1 MQLHLYY
8 PNSFLK
14 LLFVGF
20 SLVALP
26 LVAALVN
33 NAVSVDRLAGQS
45 QKAVYQAVQAA
56 RNSRMLVEQLTAME
70 RSARQFMILG
80 DRPILARFDLSHR
93 QFEETAGQLQRLSLG
108 HEQMSLLNQL
118 VLGTRELYQRISS
131 VEMSRAMIK
140 EAVEDFVDLSELAKT
155 LDAQGAALVDREVQS
170 MQEVAER
177 AQRIVVWQLLGL
189 LPVAFLLV
197 LGFTPLIAKPI
208 RQIDAAIRRLGE
220 GAFSEQI
227 TVEGPQDLERL
238 GKQLDWLRLRL
249 VELEEQ
255 KTKFMRH
262 VSHELKTPLTALREG
277 AELLSEERVGPLN
290 GNQREISGILCH
302 NSVRLQKLI
311 EDLLNYH
318 TVQFQKTDLNI
329 SSVQMRTII
338 TKVVHAQK
346 LALLTNR
353 LRLELDCPGITLEV
367 DAEKLRIIVDNL
379 VSNAVKFS
387 PAGGRIRIAARE
399 QDEHVILD
407 VADSGPGIAR
417 EDRDKVFDAF
427 YQGQIKHAGHVQ
439 GTGLG
444 LSIVWEYTI
453 AHHGTIEIV
462 DNPAG
467 GAHFQV
473 TLPKVQS
480 EAVA

>member
-1 MQLHLYY
+1 MQLRLYY

-14 LLFVGF
+14 LLLVGF
-20 SLVALP
+20 AVVALP

-56 RNSRMLVEQLTAME
+56 RNCRMLVEQLTAME

-80 DRPILARFDLSHR
+80 DRNILERLDASDR
-93 QFEETAGQLQRLSLG
+93 QFEETAGQLQKLSLG
-108 HEQMSLLNQL
+108 QEQLNLLNRL
-118 VLGTRELYQRISS
+118 VVGTQNLHRRIVSD
-131 VEMSRAMIK
+131 EMDRIRIK
-140 EAVEDFVDLSELAKT
+140 EAVEDFVDLSDLAKT

-177 AQRIVVWQLLGL
+177 AQRIVAWQLLGL

-220 GAFSEQI
+220 GAFSEKI
-227 TVEGPQDLERL
+227 AVEGPQDLEHL

-255 KTKFMRH
+255 KTRFLRH

-318 TVQFQKTDLNI
+318 SVQFQKTDLNI
-329 SSVQMRTII
+329 SSVQIKTII

-346 LALLTNR
+346 LAMVTNR
-353 LRLELDCPGITLEV
+353 LRLELVCPSISLEA

-379 VSNAVKFS
+379 ISNAVKFS
-387 PAGGRIRIAARE
+387 PAGGRIRIAVSQQGE
-399 QDEHVILD
+399 QVILD
-407 VADSGPGIAR
+407 VADSGPGIAP

-444 LSIVWEYTI
+444 LSIAWEYTS
-453 AHHGTIEIV
+453 AHQGTIKII

-467 GAHFQV
+467 SAHFQV
-473 TLPKVQS
+473 SFPKVRR
-480 EAVA
+480 EMVA

>member
-1 MQLHLYY
+1 
-8 PNSFLK
+8 
-14 LLFVGF
+14 
-20 SLVALP
+20 
-26 LVAALVN
+26 
-33 NAVSVDRLAGQS
+33 
-45 QKAVYQAVQAA
+45 
-56 RNSRMLVEQLTAME
+56 
-70 RSARQFMILG
+70 
-80 DRPILARFDLSHR
+80 
-93 QFEETAGQLQRLSLG
+93 
-108 HEQMSLLNQL
+108 
-118 VLGTRELYQRISS
+118 LYQRISS